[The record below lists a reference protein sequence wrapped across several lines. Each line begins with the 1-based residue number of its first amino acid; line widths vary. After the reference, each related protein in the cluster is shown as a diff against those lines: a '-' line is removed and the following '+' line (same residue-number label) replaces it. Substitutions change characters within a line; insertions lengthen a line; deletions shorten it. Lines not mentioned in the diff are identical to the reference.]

1 MSELLSKVAE
11 LLKAPEELV
20 QRSAEARA
28 EASGKSVDE
37 VLQSWAGGEAIES
50 SAPAEAPVEEAPVE
64 EVVEEAPVEEAPV
77 EEAPVEE
84 APVEEAPVEEV
95 VEEAPVEEVVEEAP
109 VEEAVPPTSV
119 KTVIKKVAVVNKT
132 MGIKLNAEASL
143 PNWLNLSF
151 LVIPLFILIGMINAS
166 STQECGVKGILDV
179 DRKSQQTVN
188 CDGSPFEGTGV
199 SSSTV
204 NYVALGQ
211 QIYSGAAACSGCHG
225 ANGGGGVGPAFIA
238 GELYTTFPTCSD
250 HAKWIQLGSAG
261 WQSEVGATYGAEDKV
276 SIGGMPG
283 FQGKLTE
290 DELYAV
296 VVFERVVFGGGQT
309 EEVLTDCGLLEEAEE
324 ETATEAISSTP

>member
-11 LLKAPEELV
+11 ILKAPEELV

-50 SAPAEAPVEEAPVE
+50 SPAAETPVEESPVEEAPVE
-64 EVVEEAPVEEAPV
+64 EVVEEAPVEKAQ
-77 EEAPVEE
+77 
-84 APVEEAPVEEV
+84 VEEV
-95 VEEAPVEEVVEEAP
+95 VEEAPVEA
-109 VEEAVPPTSV
+109 SV
-119 KTVIKKVAVVNKT
+119 KTVVKKVSVINKT
-132 MGIKLNAEASL
+132 MGIKLNAETSL
-143 PNWLNLSF
+143 PSWLNLSF
-151 LVIPLFILIGMINAS
+151 LIIPLFILIGMINTSAA
-166 STQECGVKGILDV
+166 QECGDKGILNV

-199 SSSTV
+199 ASSNTV

-211 QIYSGAAACSGCHG
+211 QVYSGAAACAGCHG
-225 ANGGGGVGPAFIA
+225 ANGGGGVGPAFIG

-250 HAKWIQLGSAG
+250 HAKWIELGSAG
-261 WQSEVGATYGAEDKV
+261 WQSEVGPTYGAENKV

-290 DELYAV
+290 DEIYAV

-309 EEVLTDCGLLEEAEE
+309 EEVLTDCGLLEEEVEE
-324 ETATEAISSTP
+324 EVTTEAIGSNS

>member
-11 LLKAPEELV
+11 ILKAPEELV

-50 SAPAEAPVEEAPVE
+50 SPATET
-64 EVVEEAPVEEAPV
+64 
-77 EEAPVEE
+77 PVEE

-95 VEEAPVEEVVEEAP
+95 VEESPVEKAPVEEVVEEAP
-109 VEEAVPPTSV
+109 IEASV
-119 KTVIKKVAVVNKT
+119 KTVVKKVSVINKT
-132 MGIKLNAEASL
+132 MGIKLNAETSL
-143 PNWLNLSF
+143 PGWLNFSF
-151 LVIPLFILIGMINAS
+151 LIIPLFILIGMINTS
-166 STQECGVKGILDV
+166 SAQECGEKGILNV

-199 SSSTV
+199 ASSNTV

-211 QIYSGAAACSGCHG
+211 QVYSGAAACAGCHG
-225 ANGGGGVGPAFIA
+225 ANGGGGVGPAFIG

-250 HAKWIQLGSAG
+250 HAKWIELGSAG
-261 WQSEVGATYGAEDKV
+261 WQSEVGPTYGAENKV

-290 DELYAV
+290 DEIYAV

-309 EEVLTDCGLLEEAEE
+309 EEVLTDCGLLEEEAEE
-324 ETATEAISSTP
+324 EVTTEAVGSTP

>member
-11 LLKAPEELV
+11 ILKAPEELV

-50 SAPAEAPVEEAPVE
+50 SPAAET
-64 EVVEEAPVEEAPV
+64 
-77 EEAPVEE
+77 PVEE

-95 VEEAPVEEVVEEAP
+95 VEETPVEEAPVEEVVEEAP
-109 VEEAVPPTSV
+109 VEASV
-119 KTVIKKVAVVNKT
+119 KTVVKKVSVINKT
-132 MGIKLNAEASL
+132 MGIKLNAETSL
-143 PNWLNLSF
+143 PGWLNLSF
-151 LVIPLFILIGMINAS
+151 LIIPLFILIGMINTSAA
-166 STQECGVKGILDV
+166 QECGEKGILNV

-199 SSSTV
+199 ASSNTV

-211 QIYSGAAACSGCHG
+211 QVYSGAAACAGCHG
-225 ANGGGGVGPAFIA
+225 ANGGGGVGPAFIG

-250 HAKWIQLGSAG
+250 HAKWIELGSAG
-261 WQSEVGATYGAEDKV
+261 WQSEVGPTYGAENKV

-290 DELYAV
+290 DEIYAV

-309 EEVLTDCGLLEEAEE
+309 EEVLTDCGLLEEEAEE
-324 ETATEAISSTP
+324 EVTTEAVGSTP